1 MNKWIPPKSPY
12 DLLQER
18 FWPNEWKI
26 LVVCLMLNQTSRK
39 QVEPMIHDFFS
50 KYPDPKSILDSKE
63 EDLFSILKPLGLAN
77 RRVKTLKKFSSDY
90 INLDW
95 ENAKD
100 LYGCGKYANDAH
112 EIFIKG
118 KWKEVVP
125 NDHALVFYHDYLN
138 ENFDR
143 IQEYA

>member
-1 MNKWIPPKSPY
+1 
-12 DLLQER
+12 
-18 FWPNEWKI
+18 
-26 LVVCLMLNQTSRK
+26 
-39 QVEPMIHDFFS
+39 MIHDFFS
-50 KYPDPKSILDSKE
+50 RYPDPKSILDSKD

-77 RRVKTLKKFSSDY
+77 RRVKTLKKFSFDY
-90 INLDW
+90 INLNW

-118 KWKEVVP
+118 KWEEVIP

-138 ENFDR
+138 EKFDR